1 MNFEKKIF
9 VLVLILFFMIGCSK
23 KEINE
28 QNNND
33 FSKKQAI
40 KDISIGYKTVVA
52 LSETGDLYVIGEDK
66 MYGLGLGDDVD
77 LVSEPTKVAEGVKSF
92 LDEGSA
98 IYYINNNNELYHTG
112 LRLKGGV
119 EDSFVKIQSNVSSFS
134 AYSGFCITSV
144 DLNGDLTGIVSS
156 FVDNG
161 TDCGLSKDKY
171 SDFTKIASSVKQSF
185 VIYGMNGYIN
195 NNNELFF
202 SDDEGMNYTKVME
215 NVKEVFN
222 MAGTLYIL
230 TLDNYLYDYDCFENN
245 FKKLSDGVIDVHIKD
260 KFYFEFE
267 DGNLYYY
274 NYNYNEF
281 QTLKYDNIK
290 KIFYSNGNKYV
301 YLNNDNKIE
310 LRTEY
315 DEYVLENDVS
325 SIKQILEFVSN

>member
-9 VLVLILFFMIGCSK
+9 VLVLILFFMIGCNK

-33 FSKKQAI
+33 LSKKQAI

-52 LSETGDLYVIGEDK
+52 LNETGDLYVIGDSELFS
-66 MYGLGLGDDVD
+66 LGVGDEVD
-77 LVSEPTKVAEGVKSF
+77 FVSEPTKVADGVKSF

-98 IYYINNNNELYHTG
+98 IYYINNDNELYHTG
-112 LRLKGGV
+112 LKIKGGV
-119 EDSFVKIQSNVSSFS
+119 EDSFVKIQSNISSFS
-134 AYSGFCITSV
+134 VHSGLCITSV
-144 DLNGDLTGIVSS
+144 DLKGDLTGIVSS
-156 FVDNG
+156 FAVKEAN
-161 TDCGLSKDKY
+161 CGLSEDKY
-171 SDFTKIASSVKQSF
+171 SDFTKIASDVKQSF
-185 VIYGMNGYIN
+185 VTFAMNGYIN
-195 NNNELFF
+195 NNNELYF

-222 MAGTLYIL
+222 RAGALYIL
-230 TLDNYLYDYDCFENN
+230 TLDNSLYDYDYFENS

-281 QTLKYDNIK
+281 QSLKYDNIK
-290 KIFYSNGNKYV
+290 KIFYSSGDKYV

-325 SIKQILEFVSN
+325 SIKQILEFVSD